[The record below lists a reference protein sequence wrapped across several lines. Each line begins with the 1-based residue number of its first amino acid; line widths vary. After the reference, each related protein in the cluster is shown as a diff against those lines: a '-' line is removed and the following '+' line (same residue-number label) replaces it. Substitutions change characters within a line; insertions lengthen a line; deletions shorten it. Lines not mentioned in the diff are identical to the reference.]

1 MENTDIKKYAKILYD
16 YHLILDKLEP
26 ADIIIIFTS
35 LNLRVAKYAASLYT
49 EKKLAPRIVIAGNNA
64 VNPNV
69 SNNIQETN
77 WGMPEAEKFK
87 EVMVSEGVPEEII
100 TTETR
105 STNSQENVEMTYEL
119 LKDNLPKRIILVQK
133 QSMGRRAYA
142 TFKKHW
148 PDNNYQLMVTSP
160 NTTYEEYVSGGEIDE
175 DTYIN
180 IMVGD
185 LQRILIYPEKGYMIE
200 QEVPEDVLE
209 AYKKLI
215 ELGYNKHLTK

>member
-26 ADIIIIFTS
+26 ADIIIVFTS
-35 LNLRVAKYAASLYT
+35 LDLRVAKYTASLYT
-49 EKKLAPRIVIAGNNA
+49 EKKLAPKIVIAGNNA

>member
-26 ADIIIIFTS
+26 ADIIIVFTS
-35 LNLRVAKYAASLYT
+35 LDLRVAKYAASLYT

>member
-1 MENTDIKKYAKILYD
+1 
-16 YHLILDKLEP
+16 
-26 ADIIIIFTS
+26 
-35 LNLRVAKYAASLYT
+35 
-49 EKKLAPRIVIAGNNA
+49 
-64 VNPNV
+64 
-69 SNNIQETN
+69 
-77 WGMPEAEKFK
+77 MPEAEKFK